1 MDTRNND
8 FDFDFTPIGQAIKKA
23 RTAKGMTREQLARIV
38 DYDPRHLQA
47 IENEGQKPS
56 LELFIQLV
64 TMFGV
69 SVDEYIFPDNEV
81 KRSSVR
87 RRLDAE
93 LDKLNDKELSIVE
106 ATVSGLGYG
115 DLAAFVIS
123 KNTFAFCGSFHR
135 TDRMWYLGI
144 KHLDFLTICTF
155 DSCRNFLRNVGTG
168 HYHSH

>member
-23 RTAKGMTREQLARIV
+23 RTAKGLTREQLARIV

-69 SVDEYIFPDNEV
+69 SVDEYIFPDNAFFHLCGYV
-81 KRSSVR
+81 KAASAPRQCRRSW
-87 RRLDAE
+87 L
-93 LDKLNDKELSIVE
+93 
-106 ATVSGLGYG
+106 
-115 DLAAFVIS
+115 
-123 KNTFAFCGSFHR
+123 
-135 TDRMWYLGI
+135 
-144 KHLDFLTICTF
+144 
-155 DSCRNFLRNVGTG
+155 
-168 HYHSH
+168 

>member
-23 RTAKGMTREQLARIV
+23 TTAKGLTREQLARIV

-106 ATVSGLGYG
+106 ATVSGLCK
-115 DLAAFVIS
+115 A
-123 KNTFAFCGSFHR
+123 KEPEE
-135 TDRMWYLGI
+135 
-144 KHLDFLTICTF
+144 
-155 DSCRNFLRNVGTG
+155 
-168 HYHSH
+168 